1 MFIDVKT
8 FVLLFSRMWLLKPL
22 EHNSQY
28 SDASFYFSGFGC
40 NFMFTNGLVTNTLNF
55 TILRRGRVVGL
66 LSAFFW
72 AGSSVF
78 SAIYG
83 GLFDTIPNE
92 VGNLK
97 GYFLTV
103 AVIFGLTSLLAIFA
117 MRQYPITHHIE
128 EYLKQYQRDHSDISD
143 QDDSDK
149 APPLEK
155 TSLLS
160 SRAKRGSEVP
170 KLSFGD
176 ISFFSLWTNMEF
188 HLLFWPCVFCNGIQ
202 TAVIFNMSTY
212 FESFSLMDYIG
223 RQNLIMFPLGIFH
236 SAELLFCRS
245 SEQNGADPYR

>member
-1 MFIDVKT
+1 M
-8 FVLLFSRMWLLKPL
+8 
-22 EHNSQY
+22 
-28 SDASFYFSGFGC
+28 
-40 NFMFTNGLVTNTLNF
+40 
-55 TILRRGRVVGL
+55 GL

-78 SAIYG
+78 SAIYEG
-83 GLFDTIPNE
+83 QFDTVPDK

-103 AVIFGLTSLLAIFA
+103 GIIMALTSILSIFS

-128 EYLKQYQRDHSDISD
+128 EYLKQYQRDTSDISD
-143 QDDSDK
+143 QDDSGK

-155 TSLLS
+155 TSLLT
-160 SRAKRGSEVP
+160 SRAKRGTEVP

-176 ISFFSLWTNMEF
+176 INFFSLWKNTDF
-188 HLLFWPCVFCNGIQ
+188 HLLFWPCIFCNGIQ

-223 RQNLIMFPLGIFH
+223 EQKLFLIGIH
-236 SAELLFCRS
+236 VLI
-245 SEQNGADPYR
+245 